1 MGGTSASPAASLQSF
16 PAAQDG
22 SKRAGNAQWRSARD
36 PTPATRTRSV
46 FAPGSAAAGL
56 ASLGPT
62 VRDDALTNT
71 GVLTAKRAASVSP
84 MESATHPA
92 ESATVPPAGGDP
104 SAGSPVSVAPMDTA
118 TRLLGP
124 AAVTQ
129 DGGPPI
135 AADRAPASWG
145 APAATQPPAA
155 AIAFGAGGAGHV
167 PRAATAMAPPVPR
180 SPAAATAR
188 KGSGGRPA
196 STGAPAPPTAAV
208 LPRMGGA
215 PATLATGDRAAR
227 ICAQQ
232 GPSGCSV
239 HIAVATASPVP
250 APRWM
255 APARPVPP
263 AGMGLT
269 AKSRAPRDAMGRTAA
284 CLAPAAV
291 EGRLATPRPESA
303 KTAKQAS
310 WGPGVSCPVRPAF
323 SGRAASCPASS
334 ASMGAVIRCPGRV
347 CARMGSGV
355 PAATRAAWK
364 ASMAPTALSGARGAR
379 GIHATPSQGSASGV
393 SLSLL
398 SPLFLAPELVVLLGQ
413 GSGPAFQWDVRG
425 GYAWPQAGGG
435 ALFLGSQ
442 RPSLLLP
449 EAHHTGALV
458 AMILAPLLSLLLCLG
473 CWGCCC
479 RPEPQD
485 PRDRAAAMAAAGE
498 GDPMLQV
505 KHQVLGS
512 LRSSLPCFSLGGH
525 KLPRVTV
532 SHHDTEVPFTPS
544 FIEPPSTVWP
554 SDSSWDSEDGDGDEE
569 APLPA
574 GGDATELQPGFPP
587 EEEGE
592 SALNPEPFGIP
603 RTSSLAKAKRPSVSF
618 AQGTRFGPQ
627 SLQGSTEPL
636 GATRKPRGAWGRPTP
651 ESEEGSQP
659 PPGSQEAGAPL
670 VEDLRTGGCCYE
682 NVEAAGSQGEGGCP
696 EPPTS
701 GTPRGV
707 HKARLAG
714 SRHVARRVEALEAA
728 SKTPGTPPGL
738 TTIYVT
744 VGKVGVGEGRGE
756 SGPGP
761 VQTILKRLGSLQRSR
776 APPGEDP
783 RPRRALEGFQKPPR
797 RALGAE
803 KGAQRLPGPEKEEE
817 AAQESGTRGPGAG
830 EGQVEAEGP
839 WPLGGEGDGREGVGS
854 PGRPE
859 RGSGGAAKAEAK
871 EGEGEPKYENVP
883 GWSGGF

>member
-1 MGGTSASPAASLQSF
+1 MGLWAFLLLCLQAQGPEFGSCASALDPNGRHVCQSSSQPPVLSCCPGWKQEGRECPVALCTGPDACHQDEVCVRPGVCRCRPGFFGANCTGRCPDQYWGPDCKESCLCFPNGKCNPSSGECYCAPSWWGPLCRESCLCGPHGHCHPLTGACRCDPGWWAPDCRRPCPCFLGGSRCDPTTGRCHCLRGWWGRTCASRCYCNGSPCAQESGRCHCQEGLWGAACQHRCPCTPHGSC
-16 PAAQDG
+16 AAQDG
-22 SKRAGNAQWRSARD
+22 RCTCHPGYRGQSCSDLCPAGTFGLQCAHSCGHCKPGACSPLDGSCSAC
-36 PTPATRTRSV
+36 
-46 FAPGSAAAGL
+46 APGWNGTHCKESCPPGRHGENCSLSCPRCRRGEACHPETGECQNCEAGL
-56 ASLGPT
+56 MGARCQLPC
-62 VRDDALTNT
+62 
-71 GVLTAKRAASVSP
+71 
-84 MESATHPA
+84 
-92 ESATVPPAGGDP
+92 PAGLFGEGCLL
-104 SAGSPVSVAPMDTA
+104 SCLLCFNGSCDPVSGACVC
-118 TRLLGP
+118 
-124 AAVTQ
+124 Q
-129 DGGPPI
+129 DGF
-135 AADRAPASWG
+135 WG
-145 APAATQPPAA
+145 ASCNQSCLEG
-155 AIAFGAGGAGHV
+155 FH
-167 PRAATAMAPPVPR
+167 
-180 SPAAATAR
+180 
-188 KGSGGRPA
+188 
-196 STGAPAPPTAAV
+196 
-208 LPRMGGA
+208 
-215 PATLATGDRAAR
+215 
-227 ICAQQ
+227 
-232 GPSGCSV
+232 GPNCSV
-239 HIAVATASPVP
+239 RCQGCQGYPCHPIS
-250 APRWM
+250 
-255 APARPVPP
+255 
-263 AGMGLT
+263 GE
-269 AKSRAPRDAMGRTAA
+269 
-284 CLAPAAV
+284 CL
-291 EGRLATPRPESA
+291 
-303 KTAKQAS
+303 
-310 WGPGVSCPVRPAF
+310 
-323 SGRAASCPASS
+323 
-334 ASMGAVIRCPGRV
+334 
-347 CARMGSGV
+347 
-355 PAATRAAWK
+355 WK
-364 ASMAPTALSGARGAR
+364 
-379 GIHATPSQGSASGV
+379 
-393 SLSLL
+393 
-398 SPLFLAPELVVLLGQ
+398 
-413 GSGPAFQWDVRG
+413 
-425 GYAWPQAGGG
+425 
-435 ALFLGSQ
+435 
-442 RPSLLLP
+442 
-449 EAHHTGALV
+449 AHHTGALV